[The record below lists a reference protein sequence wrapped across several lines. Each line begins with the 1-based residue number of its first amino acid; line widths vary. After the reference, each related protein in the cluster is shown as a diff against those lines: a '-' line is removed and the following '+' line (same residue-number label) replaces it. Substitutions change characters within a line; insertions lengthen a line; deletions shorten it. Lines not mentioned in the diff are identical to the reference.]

1 MDIQINVNYKDSGV
15 KTLHAFAGISF
26 IAAIFFA
33 AGGAF
38 ASGSNLDV
46 SAIVGMIVSAFFMA
60 ILGAVCLGV
69 STIAKTALLKR
80 AILEN
85 EHQFIEVKDKK

>member
-1 MDIQINVNYKDSGV
+1 
-15 KTLHAFAGISF
+15 
-26 IAAIFFA
+26 
-33 AGGAF
+33 
-38 ASGSNLDV
+38 
-46 SAIVGMIVSAFFMA
+46 MIVSAFFMA